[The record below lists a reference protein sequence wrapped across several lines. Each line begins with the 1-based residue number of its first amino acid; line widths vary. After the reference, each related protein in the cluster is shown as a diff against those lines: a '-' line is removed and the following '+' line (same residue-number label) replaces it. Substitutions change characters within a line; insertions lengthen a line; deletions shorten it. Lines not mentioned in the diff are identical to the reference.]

1 MLPKLH
7 RLHQDQEI
15 KSLTKA
21 GQTFF
26 LPQFVIKYQKNQEKI
41 SKFAFV
47 VSTKVDKRAVT
58 RNLLKR
64 RMRAAIKDLLPNLSP
79 GFSVLIIAKKQAL
92 ELDFQAI
99 TKQFIFAFTK
109 NKLYANKSK

>member
-26 LPQFVIKYQKNQEKI
+26 LPQFIFKYQKNQEKI
-41 SKFAFV
+41 SKFGFV

-64 RMRAAIKDLLPNLSP
+64 RMRAVIKDLLPNLSP
-79 GFSVLIIAKKQAL
+79 GFSVLIIAKKQAI
-92 ELDFQAI
+92 ELDFQSL

-109 NKLYANKSK
+109 SRLYVNKSK

>member
-26 LPQFVIKYQKNQEKI
+26 LPQFIFKYQKNTEKI
-41 SKFAFV
+41 SKFAIV
-47 VSTKVDKRAVT
+47 VSTKVDKRASV

-64 RMRAAIKDLLPNLSP
+64 RMRAAVKAILPNINT

-109 NKLYANKSK
+109 SKLYVNKSK

>member
-15 KSLTKA
+15 KSLTRA

-26 LPQFVIKYQKNQEKI
+26 LPQFIFKYQKNQEKI

-47 VSTKVDKRAVT
+47 VSTKVDKRAVA

-64 RMRAAIKDLLPNLSP
+64 RMRAVVKDLLPNLAT

-109 NKLYANKSK
+109 SKLYVNRPK

>member
-26 LPQFVIKYQKNQEKI
+26 LPQFIFKYQKNTEKI

-47 VSTKVDKRAVT
+47 VSTKVDKRATV

-64 RMRAAIKDLLPNLSP
+64 RMRAAVKEILPKLNT
-79 GFSVLIIAKKQAL
+79 GFSVLIIAKKQAI
-92 ELDFQAI
+92 ELDFATI
-99 TKQFIFAFTK
+99 VKQFIFAF
-109 NKLYANKSK
+109 NKSKIYDNKTK